1 MIYQGK
7 TVYTTKQAAETT
19 GIKPTLMSYETNCK
33 WRGMVVGEDYF
44 KLKRKEIVRLMIDN
58 PADADMLRP
67 LNKLNIYTDSGIEK
81 LRVRKEQPV
90 AFPFVPVRKV
100 KTVNVEDLQVIE
112 WQGQRV
118 LTTVQLAA
126 VYGCEP
132 SQIQQNFF
140 NNKDRFTENKHYF
153 KVEGEGLKNL
163 QLENIELQISD
174 MARSLYLWTERGSL
188 YHCKM
193 LNTDMAWEVQE
204 KLVDFYYNV
213 KEQAPIKPM
222 TQAEIIAAQA
232 NLVVELE
239 RRQLVTEA
247 KQEALELKQEQQ
259 DKQIASIKE
268 IIGIRLENWQ
278 EDCNKIVRYIV
289 KEKLGGTQDKYAQVW
304 TSIYE
309 TVGARAHADLHQRKK
324 NRLKRMEQA
333 GASKTAMKNLSMLS
347 VIGDDPK
354 LVEIT
359 ITVVKEFAI
368 KYGVTMTADHD
379 VIELKV
385 IDMKDIEA

>member
-7 TVYTTKQAAETT
+7 AVYTTKQAAEMT

-90 AFPFVPVRKV
+90 AFSFVPVRKI
-100 KTVNVEDLQVIE
+100 KTVKVEDLQVIE

-118 LTTVQLAA
+118 LTTEQLAQ
-126 VYGCEP
+126 VYECEP
-132 SQIQQNFF
+132 ANIKKNF
-140 NNKDRFTENKHYF
+140 NENKERFIEGKHFF
-153 KVEGEGLKNL
+153 KLEGEALQNL
-163 QLENIELQISD
+163 RVTNSDLQISF
-174 MARSLYLWTERGSL
+174 MTRCLYLWTVRGASR
-188 YHCKM
+188 HSKI
-193 LNTDMAWEVQE
+193 LNTNMAWEVFE
-204 KLVDFYYNV
+204 KLEDNYFDVN
-213 KEQAPIKPM
+213 EQVQPIKPM
-222 TQAEIIAAQA
+222 TQDEIVAYLATQ
-232 NLVVELE
+232 NVETK
-239 RRQLVTEA
+239 RQV
-247 KQEALELKQEQQ
+247 QEIKATQEQQ
-259 DKQIASIKE
+259 SKEIASIKE

-385 IDMKDIEA
+385 IDRKDIEA

>member
-1 MIYQGK
+1 
-7 TVYTTKQAAETT
+7 
-19 GIKPTLMSYETNCK
+19 
-33 WRGMVVGEDYF
+33 
-44 KLKRKEIVRLMIDN
+44 
-58 PADADMLRP
+58 
-67 LNKLNIYTDSGIEK
+67 
-81 LRVRKEQPV
+81 V

-100 KTVNVEDLQVIE
+100 KTVKVEDLQVIE

-118 LTTVQLAA
+118 LTTEQLAQ
-126 VYGCEP
+126 VYECEP
-132 SQIQQNFF
+132 ANIKKNF
-140 NNKDRFTENKHYF
+140 NENKERFIEGKHFF
-153 KVEGEGLKNL
+153 KLEGEALQNL
-163 QLENIELQISD
+163 RVTNSDLQISF
-174 MARSLYLWTERGSL
+174 MTRCLYLWTVRGASR
-188 YHCKM
+188 HSKI
-193 LNTDMAWEVQE
+193 LNTNMAWEVFE
-204 KLVDFYYNV
+204 KLEDNYFDVN
-213 KEQAPIKPM
+213 EQVQPIKPM
-222 TQAEIIAAQA
+222 TQDEIVAYLATQ
-232 NLVVELE
+232 NVETK
-239 RRQLVTEA
+239 RQV
-247 KQEALELKQEQQ
+247 QEIKATQEQQ
-259 DKQIASIKE
+259 SKEIASIKE

-385 IDMKDIEA
+385 IDRKDIEA